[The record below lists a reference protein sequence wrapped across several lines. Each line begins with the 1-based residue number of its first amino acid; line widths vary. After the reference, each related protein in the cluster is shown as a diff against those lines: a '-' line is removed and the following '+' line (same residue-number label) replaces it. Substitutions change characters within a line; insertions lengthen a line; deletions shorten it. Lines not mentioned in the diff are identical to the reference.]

1 MLSGGEPAPRRLD
14 ADEPDILSSDE
25 RVERPYCVR
34 ACADAGDDGV
44 GVAAESLAA
53 LGFYLRPYNGLEV
66 AHDPGVRRGS
76 YDAPDDVVGVLD
88 VRHPVPYGFV
98 DGVFEGARTAENGHD
113 LGPRSFIRTT
123 FSLWR
128 RVSSSPM

>member
-1 MLSGGEPAPRRLD
+1 MLSGGEPAPCRLD
-14 ADEPDILSSDE
+14 ADEPDILSSDK

-34 ACADAGDDGV
+34 ACARRRRWRRGRRR
-44 GVAAESLAA
+44 VARGSGL
-53 LGFYLRPYNGLEV
+53 YLRPYNGLEV
-66 AHDPGVRRGS
+66 AHDPWVRRGS

-88 VRHPVPYGFV
+88 VRHPVSYGFV
-98 DGVFEGARTAENGHD
+98 DGVFEGARTAETGTTSA
-113 LGPRSFIRTT
+113 PRSFIRTT